1 MWLSHRNGCAD
12 PGMGSFATNPHG
24 AASLR
29 AHADE
34 GDIALPGLSVLARLP
49 DGRQVTLA
57 NIVVRSD
64 QNVGQRFGP
73 PDFR

>member
-1 MWLSHRNGCAD
+1 
-12 PGMGSFATNPHG
+12 
-24 AASLR
+24 
-29 AHADE
+29 
-34 GDIALPGLSVLARLP
+34 
-49 DGRQVTLA
+49 VTLA